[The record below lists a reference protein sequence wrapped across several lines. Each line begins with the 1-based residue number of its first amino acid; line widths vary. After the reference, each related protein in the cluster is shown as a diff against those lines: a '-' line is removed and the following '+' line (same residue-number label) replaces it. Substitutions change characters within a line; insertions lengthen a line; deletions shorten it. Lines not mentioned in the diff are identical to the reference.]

1 MTSTSSHNESLHRNL
16 SIAMDEIS
24 RPIQKNALIKKS
36 RAGGPVTCVSFPS
49 TELYLTARG
58 PYLERQQLGV
68 SGNENPQAQTHLVF
82 PQGGGIHGIRHVESS
97 SVSLVFGGQQIAFLQ
112 NALQVDEQIQNLPVL
127 YNRNQ
132 LPHLQLSDWI
142 WDIHCKNNEEGTISM
157 VVGLAHHRL
166 EVWKAVVMDD
176 GSMVETTRY
185 RRLVSNPV
193 CLVTSMHM
201 ASNNSC
207 QLVVAAG
214 TQFNDILVWQ
224 NINLGGLLTK
234 IVDEQVAEPHYL
246 QGHKGVIHSVKLA
259 EDGAALASTSDD
271 RSVRLW
277 KLQDDKSWTL
287 AWVGWGHTARV
298 WNVAFSTV
306 GVVSV
311 GEDGTTRVWKDGQQL
326 AVLHASCPCN
336 WRVDTHDTLALVG
349 GNDGTVSLYD
359 LSSRV
364 QISDGASGR
373 LVLDALDIP
382 DDRFKNE
389 PESEPPIEAELKAGE
404 AMDIEAT
411 DSTSKLPTVNQK
423 KRKKGKK
430 KPSAQVIVGMKWY
443 NETTNHLP
451 RFLIAT
457 RAGSLMSLTVQ
468 DRKWEQLEPWW
479 DPSLLEGHGINAEE
493 GCCMALHQS
502 WVAIGTTKGDVV
514 LLDLAEKL
522 SRTVMTTARH
532 LKSVRAL
539 TWLNPTTLL
548 SFHVRSVALWTLSS
562 GNLQESTHITLTSDT
577 DAVPT
582 SASLDV
588 DNQRLVIGD
597 SRGNIVLFH
606 LDGNVVSA
614 ENEPSVLKPSGVIRV
629 HQKEHVTGIIV
640 ESNKIIS
647 VGNDGRLHTSYIS
660 GTSLHKGLSIP
671 IGSLSG
677 ISRVWAVRRPN
688 GDSDYLIAGY
698 YGNIFVVMSA
708 VTGYEFFRV
717 DTGGRQRNSDW
728 FVDSLSDSL
737 CFPRSYGL
745 AVCVN
750 QTDGSNQLMLQYLP
764 PQMSKPK
771 FNLPLTTG
779 TSLHGET
786 IFDCCLFSV
795 GCKKSS
801 LVLLTGSEDC
811 TSKLSVYSSEHTGEL
826 IYSMP
831 LTPQESCVRSVCA
844 SQLDKSSALLVVGG
858 GKLVL
863 QFFLLQC
870 IEDFGQAGPGEMKVS
885 FLGHGRTNT
894 KATIDHRINAVS
906 AVPLEGDK
914 PLHLVVAGDSNG
926 NCQIFV
932 VSQDIEEWRITGRVF
947 QMSTRPI
954 LAIEVVRI
962 HSRLLVLLG
971 TTAGDMILF
980 DLPSSAEAALS
991 KMEELS
997 TCLTPLGQY
1006 QAHQMGTNAISV
1018 SIVSTDDPSLT
1029 KILICSGGDDQ
1040 ALCICEAT
1048 IISGG
1053 DSLQVDGE
1061 LSPRRIREAS
1071 SSAIK
1076 GVRQLKGQSKDERRI
1091 VSVGYSQQIAIWRY
1105 SLQRP
1110 GELKLLDSCPVDVGD
1125 VNSLTTGGDVN
1136 SDIKVAVGGSGVE
1149 LFSIDC

>member
-1 MTSTSSHNESLHRNL
+1 
-16 SIAMDEIS
+16 MDEIS
-24 RPIQKNALIKKS
+24 RPLQKNVLTKKS

-58 PYLERQQLGV
+58 PYLERQQLP
-68 SGNENPQAQTHLVF
+68 GNKNPETQTHLVF
-82 PQGGGIHGIRHVESS
+82 PQGGTIHGIRHVESS
-97 SVSLVFGGQQIAFLQ
+97 SVSLVFGGQKAAFLQ
-112 NALQVDEQIQNLPVL
+112 NALQVDEQMQNLPVL

-142 WDIHCKNNEEGTISM
+142 LDIHCKKNEEGTISL
-157 VVGLAHHRL
+157 VIGLAHHRL

-176 GSMVETTRY
+176 GSMVEATRY

-201 ASNNSC
+201 ASNNSG

-214 TQFNDILVWQ
+214 TQFNDILIWQ
-224 NINLGGLLTK
+224 NINLGGLLTT

-246 QGHKGVIHSVKLA
+246 QGHKGVVHSVKLA
-259 EDGAALASTSDD
+259 EDGTSLASTSDD
-271 RSVRLW
+271 RSIRLW

-287 AWVGWGHTARV
+287 TWVAWGHTARV

-311 GEDGTTRVWKDGQQL
+311 GEDGTTRVWKDGQQI

-336 WRVDTHDTLALVG
+336 WRVDTHDAMALVG

-364 QISDGASGR
+364 QTTDGASGR
-373 LVLDALDIP
+373 LVLDTLDIP
-382 DDRFKNE
+382 DDRVKNTPEIEE
-389 PESEPPIEAELKAGE
+389 PVEAELKAGE
-404 AMDIEAT
+404 AMESAAT
-411 DSTSKLPTVNQK
+411 ESTSKLSTVNRK

-430 KPSAQVIVGMKWY
+430 KPSSQVLVGMKWY
-443 NETTNHLP
+443 NETTNNLP

-457 RAGSLMSLTVQ
+457 RAGSMMSLTVH

-479 DPSLLEGHGINAEE
+479 DPSLLEDHGINAEE

-502 WVAIGTTKGDVV
+502 WVAIGTTRGDIV
-514 LLDLAEKL
+514 LLNLAEKL
-522 SRTVMTTARH
+522 SRTVLTTARH
-532 LKSVRAL
+532 LKCVRRL
-539 TWLNPTTLL
+539 TWLNPSTLL
-548 SFHVRSVALWTLSS
+548 SFHVRSVALWTLYS
-562 GNLQESTHITLTSDT
+562 GNLQGSTHITLTSDT
-577 DAVPT
+577 NAVPT
-582 SASLDV
+582 SSAYDA
-588 DNQRLVIGD
+588 DNDRLVIGD
-597 SRGNIVLFH
+597 SRGNVTLFH
-606 LDGNVVSA
+606 LDRNVISA
-614 ENEPSVLKPSGVIRV
+614 EYESSVLQPSGVIRV

-640 ESNKIIS
+640 QSNKIIS
-647 VGNDGRLHTSYIS
+647 VGNDGCLHTSYIS
-660 GTSLHKGLSIP
+660 GTSLHKGFSIP

-677 ISRVWAVRRPN
+677 VSRVWAVRRPN
-688 GDSDYLIAGY
+688 GDSDYLVEGY
-698 YGNIFVVMSA
+698 FGNVFVVVS
-708 VTGYEFFRV
+708 VFTGYEFFRV

-750 QTDGSNQLMLQYLP
+750 QKDGSNQLMLQYLP

-771 FNLPLTTG
+771 IHFPLTTG
-779 TSLHGET
+779 ARLHGET

-795 GCKKSS
+795 GCNNSS

-811 TSKLSVYSSEHTGEL
+811 TSKVSVYSSEHTGEV

-863 QFFLLQC
+863 QFFLLQS
-870 IEDFGQAGPGEMKVS
+870 IEDFGQASPGEMNVS

-894 KATIDHRINAVS
+894 KATIDHRINAVK
-906 AVPLEGDK
+906 AIPLEGDT
-914 PLHLVVAGDSNG
+914 PLHLVVAGDSDG

-932 VSQDIEEWRITGRVF
+932 VSQDVEEWRITGRVF

-962 HSRLLVLLG
+962 QSGILILFG
-971 TTAGDMILF
+971 TTAGDIFLF
-980 DLPSSAEAALS
+980 GLPSSAEAVLS
-991 KMEELS
+991 EMDEFS

-1018 SIVSTDDPSLT
+1018 SVVSTDAFSST

-1040 ALCICEAT
+1040 AICICEAT

-1053 DSLQVDGE
+1053 DSLRVDGE
-1061 LSPRRIREAS
+1061 LDPRRIREAS

-1076 GVRQLKGQSKDERRI
+1076 GVQQLEGRSKDERRI

-1110 GELKLLDSCPVDVGD
+1110 GELKLLDSRPVDVGD
-1125 VNSLTTGGDVN
+1125 VNSLATGGDLN
-1136 SDIKVAVGGSGVE
+1136 SDIKVVVGGSGVE
-1149 LFSIDC
+1149 LFSID

>member
-1 MTSTSSHNESLHRNL
+1 
-16 SIAMDEIS
+16 MDEIS
-24 RPIQKNALIKKS
+24 RPIQKNTLTKKS
-36 RAGGPVTCVSFPS
+36 RVGGPVTCVSFPS

-82 PQGGGIHGIRHVESS
+82 PQGGTIHGIRHVESS
-97 SVSLVFGGQQIAFLQ
+97 SVSLVFGGQQAAFLQ
-112 NALQVDEQIQNLPVL
+112 NALQVDEQIQSLPVL
-127 YNRNQ
+127 YNQNK

-142 WDIHCKNNEEGTISM
+142 WDIHCKKNEKNEEDTIIL
-157 VVGLAHHRL
+157 VIGLAHHRL

-176 GSMVETTRY
+176 GSMVEATRY
-185 RRLVSNPV
+185 RRLISNPV

-201 ASNNSC
+201 ASNNSGK
-207 QLVVAAG
+207 LVVAAG

-224 NINLGGLLTK
+224 NIDLGGLLTK
-234 IVDEQVAEPHYL
+234 TVDEQVAEPHYL
-246 QGHKGVIHSVKLA
+246 QGHKGVIHSIKLA
-259 EDGAALASTSDD
+259 EDGTALASTSDD

-311 GEDGTTRVWKDGQQL
+311 GEDGTTRVWRDGQQL
-326 AVLHASCPCN
+326 AVLHASCPCT
-336 WRVDTHDTLALVG
+336 WRVDTRDALALVG

-364 QISDGASGR
+364 QTTDGAYGR

-382 DDRFKNE
+382 DDRVKNE
-389 PESEPPIEAELKAGE
+389 PDREAPIEVELKAGE
-404 AMDIEAT
+404 AMDIEAA
-411 DSTSKLPTVNQK
+411 DNTSKLPTVNQK

-457 RAGSLMSLTVQ
+457 RAGSLMSLTVH

-479 DPSLLEGHGINAEE
+479 NPFLLESHGINAEE

-514 LLDLAEKL
+514 LLDLSGKL
-522 SRTVMTTARH
+522 SRTVLTTARH
-532 LKSVRAL
+532 LKSVRGL

-562 GNLQESTHITLTSDT
+562 GNLQESTHMTLTSDT
-577 DAVPT
+577 NAVPT
-582 SASLDV
+582 SASHDV
-588 DNQRLVIGD
+588 DNQRLAIGD
-597 SRGNIVLFH
+597 SRGNVALFH
-606 LDGNVVSA
+606 LDSSVISA
-614 ENEPSVLKPSGVIRV
+614 ENESSVLKPSAVIQV

-640 ESNKIIS
+640 QSNKVIS
-647 VGNDGRLHTSYIS
+647 VGNDGCLHTSHIS
-660 GTSLHKGLSIP
+660 GTSLQKGLSIP
-671 IGSLSG
+671 VGSLSG

-688 GDSDYLIAGY
+688 GDSDYLVAGHH
-698 YGNIFVVMSA
+698 GNIFVVVSA
-708 VTGYEFFRV
+708 FTGYEFFRV

-737 CFPRSYGL
+737 CFSRSYGL

-750 QTDGSNQLMLQYLP
+750 QKDGSNQLMLQYLP
-764 PQMSKPK
+764 PQISKPK
-771 FNLPLTTG
+771 IHLPLTTG
-779 TSLHGET
+779 ASLHGET

-811 TSKLSVYSSEHTGEL
+811 TSKLSVYSSEHTGEV
-826 IYSMP
+826 IHSMP
-831 LTPQESCVRSVCA
+831 LMPQESCVRSVCA

-863 QFFLLQC
+863 QFFLLKC
-870 IEDFGQAGPGEMKVS
+870 IEDFGQAGPGEINVS

-894 KATIDHRINAVS
+894 KATIDHRINAVK
-906 AVPLEGDK
+906 AIPLEGDN

-932 VSQDIEEWRITGRVF
+932 VSQDVEERQISGRVF

-954 LAIEVVRI
+954 LAIEIVRI
-962 HSRLLVLLG
+962 HSRLLLILG
-971 TTAGDMILF
+971 TTAGDIILF

-991 KMEELS
+991 KTDEFL

-1006 QAHQMGTNAISV
+1006 QAHQMGTNAISA
-1018 SIVSTDDPSLT
+1018 SIVSMDDPSSK

-1040 ALCICEAT
+1040 AMCICEAT

-1053 DSLQVDGE
+1053 DNLQLDGE
-1061 LSPRRIREAS
+1061 LSHWRIREAS

-1076 GVRQLKGQSKDERRI
+1076 GILQVKGQSKDERRI
-1091 VSVGYSQQIAIWRY
+1091 VSVGYSQHIAIWRY

-1125 VNSLTTGGDVN
+1125 VNCLTAEGDCN
-1136 SDIKVAVGGSGVE
+1136 SDIKIAVGGSGVE